1 MSNHTTTDLPDA
13 DALNTAHTS
22 MRVLIVDD
30 EPLARQ
36 GLRLRLQ
43 QISDIEVVGE
53 AGNGRDALQSI
64 HKLQPD
70 VLFLDIQMPGMTGLQ
85 LVQRLQQKH
94 AQRALAQLPLVIFI
108 TAYDDYAV
116 KAFAEQALDYL
127 LKPVDDERLQ
137 QSLQRV
143 RTQLQQ
149 RNQLDQHQQLQRLLK
164 HLQQQHLLEERSDEQ
179 TIAELAALHRLLPAE
194 RMVFKDGHKTLRI
207 KQANIRW
214 IEAAGDY
221 MCLQT
226 KDTTHVVRATMKSI
240 ETRADPGILQRVHR
254 STMVNILAIQSL
266 VPYQNGEYMLSM
278 DCGKQIKLSRHYRNK
293 LELLQSI

>member
-1 MSNHTTTDLPDA
+1 MNQAQT
-13 DALNTAHTS
+13 NI
-22 MRVLIVDD
+22 RVMIVDD

-43 QISDIEVVGE
+43 QLGDIEVVGE
-53 AGNGRDALQSI
+53 AGNGRDALQRI
-64 HKLQPD
+64 EQLQPE

-85 LVQRLQQKH
+85 LVQKLQQKH
-94 AQRALAQLPLVIFI
+94 AQNTATELPLVVFI

-116 KAFAEQALDYL
+116 RAFAEQALDYL
-127 LKPVDDERLQ
+127 LKPVDDERLT

-143 RTQLQQ
+143 RGRLQQ
-149 RNQLDQHQQLQRLLK
+149 RDKLHQHQQLQKLLQ
-164 HLQQQHLLEERSDEQ
+164 HLQQQHLQEDRSDEQ
-179 TIAELAALHRLLPAE
+179 TIEELAALHRLLPAE

-207 KQANIRW
+207 RQADIRW

-240 ETRADPGILQRVHR
+240 ESKADPTILQRVHR
-254 STMVNILAIQSL
+254 STMVNIQAIQSL
-266 VPYQNGEYMLSM
+266 IPYQNGEYMLTM

-293 LELLQSI
+293 LDLLQST

>member
-1 MSNHTTTDLPDA
+1 MNDDSKH
-13 DALNTAHTS
+13 
-22 MRVLIVDD
+22 MRAMLVDD

-43 QISDIEVVGE
+43 QISDIDVVAE
-53 AGNGRDALQSI
+53 AGNGRDALQMI
-64 HKLQPD
+64 DKLQPD

-85 LVQRLQQKH
+85 LVQKLQQKSSQQTM
-94 AQRALAQLPLVIFI
+94 AELPLVVFI

-127 LKPVDDERLQ
+127 LKPVDDERLL

-143 RTQLQQ
+143 RAQLQQ
-149 RNQLDQHQQLQRLLK
+149 RDNLQQHQQLQKLLQ
-164 HLQQQHLLEERSDEQ
+164 HLQQQHLLEDRSEEQ
-179 TIAELAALHRLLPAE
+179 TIEELAALHRLLPAE

-207 KQANIRW
+207 KQADIRW

-226 KDTTHVVRATMKSI
+226 TDTTHVVRATMKSI
-240 ETRADPGILQRVHR
+240 ESKADPAILQRVHR

-266 VPYQNGEYMLSM
+266 VPYQNGEYMLTM

-293 LELLQSI
+293 LELLQST

>member
-1 MSNHTTTDLPDA
+1 MNEVAT
-13 DALNTAHTS
+13 NI
-22 MRVLIVDD
+22 RVMIVDD

-53 AGNGRDALQSI
+53 AGNGRDALQRI
-64 HKLQPD
+64 EQLQPD

-85 LVQRLQQKH
+85 LVQKLQQKH
-94 AQRALAQLPLVIFI
+94 PPHSAADLPLVVFI
-108 TAYDDYAV
+108 TAFDDYAV

-127 LKPVDDERLQ
+127 LKPVDDERLT

-143 RTQLQQ
+143 RAQLQQ
-149 RNQLDQHQQLQRLLK
+149 RDKLQQHQQLQKLLQ
-164 HLQQQHLLEERSDEQ
+164 HLQQQHLQEDRSDEQ
-179 TIAELAALHRLLPAE
+179 TIEELAALHRLLPAE

-207 KQANIRW
+207 KQADIRW

-226 KDTTHVVRATMKSI
+226 NDTTHVVRATMKSI
-240 ETRADPGILQRVHR
+240 ESKADPTILQRVHR
-254 STMVNILAIQSL
+254 STMVNIQAIQSL
-266 VPYQNGEYMLSM
+266 IPYQNGEYMLTM

-293 LELLQSI
+293 LELLQST

>member
-1 MSNHTTTDLPDA
+1 MNQAQT
-13 DALNTAHTS
+13 NI
-22 MRVLIVDD
+22 RVMIVDD

-43 QISDIEVVGE
+43 QLGDIEVVGE
-53 AGNGRDALQSI
+53 AGNGRDALQRI
-64 HKLQPD
+64 EQLQPD

-85 LVQRLQQKH
+85 LVQKLQQKH
-94 AQRALAQLPLVIFI
+94 AQNAATELPLVVFI

-116 KAFAEQALDYL
+116 RAFAEQALDYL
-127 LKPVDDERLQ
+127 LKPVDDERLT

-143 RTQLQQ
+143 RGQLQQ
-149 RNQLDQHQQLQRLLK
+149 RDKLHQHQQLQKLLQ
-164 HLQQQHLLEERSDEQ
+164 HLQQQHLQEDRSDEQ
-179 TIAELAALHRLLPAE
+179 TIEELAALHRLLPAE

-207 KQANIRW
+207 KQADIRW

-240 ETRADPGILQRVHR
+240 ESKADPTILQRVHR
-254 STMVNILAIQSL
+254 STMVNIQAIQSL
-266 VPYQNGEYMLSM
+266 IPYQNGEYMLTM

-293 LELLQSI
+293 LDLLQST

>member
-1 MSNHTTTDLPDA
+1 MSEAPATI
-13 DALNTAHTS
+13 
-22 MRVLIVDD
+22 RVVIVDD

-43 QISDIEVVGE
+43 QISDIDVVGE

-64 HKLQPD
+64 DRLQPD

-85 LVQRLQQKH
+85 LVQKLQQKH
-94 AQRALAQLPLVIFI
+94 AQQTRLELPLVVFI

-137 QSLQRV
+137 QTLQRV
-143 RTQLQQ
+143 RMQMQQ
-149 RNQLDQHQQLQRLLK
+149 RDKLHQHQQLQKLLQ
-164 HLQQQHLLEERSDEQ
+164 HLQQQHLQEDRSDEQ
-179 TIAELAALHRLLPAE
+179 TMEELAALHRLLPAE

-207 KQANIRW
+207 KQADIRW

-226 KDTTHVVRATMKSI
+226 TDTTHVVRATMKSI
-240 ETRADPGILQRVHR
+240 ESRADPTILQRVHR

-266 VPYQNGEYMLSM
+266 IPYQNGEYMLTM

-293 LELLQSI
+293 LDLLQST

>member
-1 MSNHTTTDLPDA
+1 MNQAQSNI
-13 DALNTAHTS
+13 
-22 MRVLIVDD
+22 RVMIVDD

-43 QISDIEVVGE
+43 QLGDIEVVGE
-53 AGNGRDALQSI
+53 AGNGRDALQRI
-64 HKLQPD
+64 EQLQPD

-85 LVQRLQQKH
+85 LVQKLQQKH
-94 AQRALAQLPLVIFI
+94 AQNAATELPLVVFI

-116 KAFAEQALDYL
+116 RAFAEQALDYL
-127 LKPVDDERLQ
+127 LKPVDDERLT

-143 RTQLQQ
+143 RGQLQQ
-149 RNQLDQHQQLQRLLK
+149 RDKLHQHQQLQKLLQ
-164 HLQQQHLLEERSDEQ
+164 HLQQQHLQEDRSDEQ
-179 TIAELAALHRLLPAE
+179 TIEELAALHRLLPAE

-207 KQANIRW
+207 KQADIRW

-226 KDTTHVVRATMKSI
+226 NDTTHVVRATMKSI
-240 ETRADPGILQRVHR
+240 ESKADPTILQRVHR
-254 STMVNILAIQSL
+254 STMVNIQAIQSL
-266 VPYQNGEYMLSM
+266 IPYQNGEYMLTM

-293 LELLQSI
+293 LDLLQST

>member
-1 MSNHTTTDLPDA
+1 MND
-13 DALNTAHTS
+13 TS
-22 MRVLIVDD
+22 PAIRVMIIDD

-43 QISDIEVVGE
+43 QLSDVEVVAE
-53 AGNGRDALQSI
+53 AGNGREALRCI
-64 HKLQPD
+64 AKMHLD

-85 LVQRLQQKH
+85 LVQKLHQKH
-94 AQRALAQLPLVIFI
+94 SQPTFDELPLVVFI

-127 LKPVDDERLQ
+127 LKPVDDDRLRQ
-137 QSLQRV
+137 AMQRV
-143 RTQLQQ
+143 REQLRQ
-149 RNQLDQHQQLQRLLK
+149 RDKLHQHQQLQKLLQ
-164 HLQQQHLLEERSDEQ
+164 HLQQRHLQAQHTDAQ
-179 TIAELAALHRLLPAE
+179 AIAELAALHRLLPAE

-207 KQANIRW
+207 KQSDIRW

-226 KDTTHVVRATMKSI
+226 NDTTHVVRATMKSI
-240 ETRADPGILQRVHR
+240 ESRADPAILQRVHR
-254 STMVNILAIQSL
+254 STMVNIQAIESL
-266 VPYQNGEYMLSM
+266 VPFQNGEYMLTM

-293 LELLQSI
+293 LALLQST

>member
-1 MSNHTTTDLPDA
+1 MNQAQT
-13 DALNTAHTS
+13 N
-22 MRVLIVDD
+22 MRVMIVDD

-43 QISDIEVVGE
+43 QLGDIEVVGE
-53 AGNGRDALQSI
+53 AGNGRDALQRI
-64 HKLQPD
+64 EQLQPD

-85 LVQRLQQKH
+85 LVQKLQQKH
-94 AQRALAQLPLVIFI
+94 AQNAATELPLVVFI

-116 KAFAEQALDYL
+116 RAFAEQALDYL
-127 LKPVDDERLQ
+127 LKPVDDERLT

-143 RTQLQQ
+143 RGQLQQ
-149 RNQLDQHQQLQRLLK
+149 RDKLHQHQQLQKLLQ
-164 HLQQQHLLEERSDEQ
+164 HLQQQHLQEDRSDEQ
-179 TIAELAALHRLLPAE
+179 TIEELAALHRLLPAE

-207 KQANIRW
+207 KQADIRW

-240 ETRADPGILQRVHR
+240 ESKADPTILQRVHR
-254 STMVNILAIQSL
+254 STMVNIQAIQSL
-266 VPYQNGEYMLSM
+266 IPYQNGEYMLTM

-293 LELLQSI
+293 LDLLQST

>member
-1 MSNHTTTDLPDA
+1 MNQAQT
-13 DALNTAHTS
+13 NI
-22 MRVLIVDD
+22 RVMIVDD

-43 QISDIEVVGE
+43 QLGDIEVVGE
-53 AGNGRDALQSI
+53 AGNGRDALQRI
-64 HKLQPD
+64 EQLQPE

-85 LVQRLQQKH
+85 LVQKLQQKH
-94 AQRALAQLPLVIFI
+94 AQNTATELPLVVFI

-116 KAFAEQALDYL
+116 RAFAEQALDYL
-127 LKPVDDERLQ
+127 LKPVDDERLT

-143 RTQLQQ
+143 RGRLQQ
-149 RNQLDQHQQLQRLLK
+149 RDKLHQHQQLQKLLQ
-164 HLQQQHLLEERSDEQ
+164 HLQQQHLQEDRSDEQ
-179 TIAELAALHRLLPAE
+179 TIEELAALHRLLPAE

-207 KQANIRW
+207 RQADIRW

-240 ETRADPGILQRVHR
+240 ESKADPTILQRVHR
-254 STMVNILAIQSL
+254 STMVNIQAIESL
-266 VPYQNGEYMLSM
+266 IPYQNGEYMLTM

-293 LELLQSI
+293 LDLLQST